1 MKSLMECSTGVPSL
15 DRVINN
21 LRIGDN
27 VVWQVDEISD
37 YFQFTAPYVEN
48 ALKEGRRVVYMRFAQ
63 HGPILQPGQY
73 DQIYMLDSYSGFES
87 FSTQVHSIIKNEGVE
102 VYYVFDCLSDLQSA
116 WATDLMIG
124 NFFMVTCPYLFEL
137 NTIAYFAIL
146 RNSLSFKTIARIR
159 ETTQVLIDV
168 YNSEGSYYI
177 HPLKVWNRYS
187 PTMFFPHLK
196 KNDRLTPVTNSVDAA
211 RLIQHVQQ
219 KGAGSTR
226 RNLDYWDRLFLK
238 AEDLHVNQR
247 DRKEHERMIDH
258 LCRVIIG
265 RDERILSLATRHL
278 ALDDFLALKDRLI
291 GTGYI
296 GGKAVGM
303 LLARKILTGP
313 ENSDWPRLL
322 EPHDSFYIGSDVFYT
337 YIVQNGWWKPFMEHK
352 TSEGYFTAA
361 ADLHE
366 RMLSGSFPDEIKDK
380 FLYIIEYFGQSPFI
394 VRSSSLLEDAFGNAF
409 AGKYDSFF
417 CVNQGTP
424 AQRLASFADA
434 VRRVFAST
442 MDEDALTYRLQR
454 GLDRMDEQMAL
465 LVQRVSGSHHGRYFF
480 PDMGGVGMSYNTFVW
495 KSDMD
500 PAAGMLRLVLGLGTR
515 AVNRVEGDYP
525 LIVALDSPL
534 TRPHAGMDD
543 ARKFSQHDV
552 DVLDI
557 PANEIRTVSLASLL
571 DEGVQIP
578 IELMAVRDIESEQR
592 LRDMG
597 KGDRKAWV
605 LTFERLLADSSFAAD
620 MQRLMKTIEG
630 AYAYPV
636 DVEFTVN
643 FDRDGAYHIN
653 LLQCRPQQTRWQEKR
668 VEIPSMIDATRTFF
682 RSEGYFMGGNISQRI
697 KRVISVDPRGYGELQ
712 LSQKYDIARLVGRL
726 NRQTGNRSACPT
738 LLMGPGRWGTSTPSL
753 GIPVRFSEIN
763 NIAVLMEIASMR
775 DDLVP
780 ELSFGTHFFQDLVE
794 TDIFYVALF
803 PENEGT
809 VFNEAYLSSTP
820 NILGRLLP
828 DEERYSGIVRV
839 YDIERELVIVSDII
853 SQKIVCFEDAGR

>member
-1 MKSLMECSTGVPSL
+1 MKSLMECSTGIPSL

-27 VVWQVDEISD
+27 VVWQVDEITD
-37 YFQFTAPYVEN
+37 YFQFAKPYVQN
-48 ALKEGRRVVYMRFAQ
+48 ALSEGRRVVYMRFAQ
-63 HGPILQPGQY
+63 HEPILQPGQY
-73 DQIYMLDSYSGFES
+73 DELYTLDSYSGFES
-87 FSTQVHSIIKNEGVE
+87 FSTEVHSIIKREGEE

-177 HPLKVWNRYS
+177 HPLKVWNRYA

-219 KGAGSTR
+219 KGAGGTR

-238 AEDLHVNQR
+238 AEDLHWNPLDGDER
-247 DRKEHERMIDH
+247 DQMLDH
-258 LCRVIIG
+258 LCRVMIG

-278 ALDDFLALKDRLI
+278 ALDDFLNLKDRLI

-303 LLARKILTGP
+303 LLARKILTGAEDP
-313 ENSDWPRLL
+313 RWSRLL

-352 TSEGYFTAA
+352 TEEGYFKAA
-361 ADLHE
+361 SELHE
-366 RMLSGSFPDEIKDK
+366 KMLTGSFPDEVKEK
-380 FLYIIEYFGQSPFI
+380 FQYIIEYFGQSPFI

-424 AQRLASFADA
+424 ARRLAAFAEA

-465 LVQRVSGSHHGRYFF
+465 LVQRVSGSHHGKYFF

-500 PAAGMLRLVLGLGTR
+500 PKAGMLRLVLGLGTR

-557 PANEIRTVSLASLL
+557 PANEIRTVPLTALIE
-571 DEGVQIP
+571 EGVDIP
-578 IELMAVRDIESEQR
+578 IDAMAVRDLESEQR

-597 KGDRKAWV
+597 HPDRKSWV
-605 LTFERLLADSSFAAD
+605 LTFERLLSDTAFAAD

-630 AYAYPV
+630 AYSYPV
-636 DVEFTVN
+636 DIEFTIN
-643 FDRDGAYHIN
+643 FDREGAYHVN

-668 VEIPSMIDATRTFF
+668 VEIPAEIDPARTLF
-682 RSEGYFMGGNISQRI
+682 RSEGYFMGGNIAQRI
-697 KRVISVDPRGYGELQ
+697 KRIIVVDPRSYGTLP

-726 NRQTGNRSACPT
+726 NRQIGSRAELPT

-753 GIPVRFSEIN
+753 GVPVRFSEIN

-803 PENEGT
+803 PDNRGT
-809 VFNEAYLSSTP
+809 VFNDAYIAGMP
-820 NILGRLLP
+820 NMLGKLLP
-828 DEERYSGIVRV
+828 DEERYAGIVRV
-839 YDIERELVIVSDII
+839 YDIEKELVVVSDII
-853 SQKIVCFEDAGR
+853 SQKIVCFEDGGR

>member
-1 MKSLMECSTGVPSL
+1 MKSLLECSTGIPSL
-15 DRVINN
+15 DRVVNN

-37 YFQFTAPYVEN
+37 YFQFAIPYVQN
-48 ALKEGRRVVYMRFAQ
+48 ALGEGRRVVYMRFAQ
-63 HGPILQPGQY
+63 HDPILRVGQY
-73 DQIYMLDSYSGFES
+73 NEIYTLDSFSGFES
-87 FSTQVHSIIKNEGVE
+87 FSTQVHSIIKNEGEE

-177 HPLKVWNRYS
+177 HPLKVWNRYA

-219 KGAGSTR
+219 KGAGGTR

-238 AEDLHVNQR
+238 AEDLHWNPGNREEGEQ
-247 DRKEHERMIDH
+247 MIDH

-278 ALDDFLALKDRLI
+278 ALEDFLNLKDRLI

-303 LLARKILTGP
+303 LLARKILTAAEDG
-313 ENSDWPRLL
+313 DWQKLL
-322 EPHDSFYIGSDVFYT
+322 EPHDSFYVGSDVFYT

-352 TSEGYFTAA
+352 TGDGYFKAA
-361 ADLHE
+361 AELHE
-366 RMLSGSFPDEIKDK
+366 KMLSGSFPDEVKEK
-380 FLYIIEYFGQSPFI
+380 FQYIIEYFGQSPFI

-424 AQRLASFADA
+424 AQRLAGFIDA

-442 MDEDALTYRLQR
+442 MDEDALTYRRQR
-454 GLDRMDEQMAL
+454 GLDRLDEQMAL
-465 LVQRVSGSHHGRYFF
+465 LVQRVSGSHHGNYFF

-500 PAAGMLRLVLGLGTR
+500 PKAGMLRLVLGLGTR

-525 LIVALDSPL
+525 LIIALDSPL

-557 PANEIRTVSLASLL
+557 PANEIRTVPLTVLL
-571 DEGVQIP
+571 EEGVDIP
-578 IELMAVRDIESEQR
+578 IDVMAVRDLESEQR

-597 KGDRKAWV
+597 RSERKSWV
-605 LTFERLLADSSFAAD
+605 LTFERLLSETSFAGD
-620 MQRLMKTIEG
+620 MQRLMRTIEK
-630 AYAYPV
+630 AYSYPV
-636 DVEFTVN
+636 DIEFTVN
-643 FDRDGAYHIN
+643 FDRDGAYHVN

-668 VEIPSMIDATRTFF
+668 MEIPAEIDPARTLF
-682 RSEGYFMGGNISQRI
+682 RSEGYFMGGNIAQRI
-697 KRVISVDPRGYGELQ
+697 RRIIVVDPRSYGTLP

-726 NRQTGNRSACPT
+726 NRQTGSRAALPT

-803 PENEGT
+803 PDNKGT
-809 VFNEAYLSSTP
+809 VFNDAYIATMP
-820 NILGRLLP
+820 NILGKLLP
-828 DEERYSGIVRV
+828 DEERYADVVRV
-839 YDIERELVIVSDII
+839 YDIVKELVVVSDII
-853 SQKIVCFEDAGR
+853 SQKIVCFEDGDR